1 MIRINLIP
9 YRGARRQYQILQH
22 IAVAAAVVGL
32 AALMSLGAHLYGSS
46 TLTRLGYS
54 LVSLQ
59 AQNRLMVK
67 KVGKIRNLDK
77 LRMNVQ
83 RKLVL
88 VDQLQR
94 GRFHSLKTLLALSHA
109 IPEKVWLLS
118 VKDSGGNIEL
128 TGLGESNKAVA
139 NFMRALEHQ
148 PEFSAVSLQVIQRRT
163 IGQMPVRNFSL
174 KMRRTNP
181 SDSPA
186 KSARVKSS

>member
-22 IAVAAAVVGL
+22 IAVAAGVVGL

-54 LVSLQ
+54 LTSLQ

-67 KVGKIRNLDK
+67 KIGKIRNLDK

-83 RKLVL
+83 RKLAL
-88 VDQLQR
+88 VDRLQR
-94 GRFHSLKTLLALSHA
+94 GRFRSLETLLALSHA

-118 VKDSGGNIEL
+118 IKDTGGNIEL
-128 TGLGESNKAVA
+128 TGLGESNGAVA
-139 NFMRALEHQ
+139 RFMRALDHE

-163 IGQMPVRNFSL
+163 IGQVPVRNFSL
-174 KMRRTNP
+174 KMRRTKP

-186 KSARVKSS
+186 KSARTKPS